1 MNIQENYVKVLE
13 NISKITNKEITLVAV
28 TKGRPLEDV
37 LSLYHLGCRNF
48 GENRLP
54 DAFSKIENMPRD
66 INWHFIGS
74 LQKNKVKKAI
84 GHFALIQGVDS
95 YELASKISECSLE
108 LGIVSPILFQ
118 VNTSG
123 EVTKHGFSK
132 ELLLENFDKLKGL
145 PGLKIEGLM
154 TMAPLTDDE
163 KLIRSCFS
171 SLRELQEK
179 LNNHGNILKTLSMGM
194 SHDYEIALQEGAT
207 MLRIGSALFQ

>member
-1 MNIQENYVKVLE
+1 MNIQENYAKVLE
-13 NISKITNKEITLVAV
+13 NISKITKEEIILVAV
-28 TKGRPLEDV
+28 TKGRPIEDV

-54 DAFSKIENMPRD
+54 DAFSKIENTPKD

-84 GHFALIQGVDS
+84 GHFALIHGVDS

-108 LGIVSPILFQ
+108 LDTISPILLQ

-123 EVTKHGFSK
+123 EATKHGFSE
-132 ELLLENFDKLKGL
+132 ELLLENFDKLKSL

-154 TMAPLTDDE
+154 TMAPLSEDE
-163 KLIRSCFS
+163 KIIRKCFS
-171 SLRELQEK
+171 GLRELQEK
-179 LNNHGNILKTLSMGM
+179 LNNKSNILKTLSMGM
-194 SHDYEIALQEGAT
+194 SHDYEIALQEGST